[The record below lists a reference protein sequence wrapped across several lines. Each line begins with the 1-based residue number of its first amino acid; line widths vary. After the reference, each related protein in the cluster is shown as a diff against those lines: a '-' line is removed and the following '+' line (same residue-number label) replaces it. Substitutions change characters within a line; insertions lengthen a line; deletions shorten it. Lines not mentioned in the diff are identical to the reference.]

1 MAIHQS
7 ILVERDGSVAIV
19 SFNRPLSL
27 NAIEA
32 SIRGELSAAIKEV
45 NDDENIRVVILT
57 GVGRA
62 FCAGADLTEE
72 WHEGTSVEDGLNEQY
87 KPVLLAISNA
97 PKPWISAVNGAAA
110 GIGSAFAM
118 ACDLTLM
125 AEDAYLYQAFA
136 AIGLIPDG
144 GATWHLAHTV
154 GRKKAYEL
162 IAFGEKLKAED
173 CLQLGLCNRVVPTD
187 KLIDEA
193 KAMAKVLASKAPL
206 SLRYAKEAVNAA
218 MSHDL
223 ANTISIEA
231 RLQEICANSDDAKEG
246 GLAFLQK
253 RTAVFTGR

>member
-1 MAIHQS
+1 MQKYKS
-7 ILVERDGSVAIV
+7 IQVECDGPVAIV
-19 SFNRPLSL
+19 SFNRPDSL
-27 NAIEA
+27 NAINA
-32 SIRGELSAAIKEV
+32 SIRGELPTAIKEV
-45 NDDENIRVVILT
+45 NDDENIRVGILT

-62 FCAGADLTEE
+62 FCAGADLTEGLPK
-72 WHEGTSVEDGLNEQY
+72 GTSVEDGLNEQY
-87 KPVLLAISNA
+87 KPVLMAINNA

-125 AEDAYLYQAFA
+125 AEGAYLYQAFT

-162 IAFGEKLKAED
+162 IAYGEKLKAED
-173 CLQLGLCNRVVPTD
+173 CLHLGLCNRVVPAD
-187 KLIDEA
+187 KLIVEA
-193 KAMAKVLASKAPL
+193 KAMATILASKAPL

-223 ANTISIEA
+223 ASTISIEA
-231 RLQEICANSDDAKEG
+231 QLQEICANSEDAKEG

-253 RTAVFTGR
+253 REAVFTGR